1 MATDTSDNL
10 NNLDNVGNVGNGSA
24 REAGLRPRVQLG
36 RWLPIL
42 AMMLLILLLGAF
54 TNRRDSA
61 FLSEFNL
68 NGVMVATLPLALAAM
83 AQTSALMVKAFDV
96 SVGAL
101 ISLCVVVSS
110 FVLGPDDNW
119 FQLTLGMLFVIGVAL
134 FVGAVN
140 VILIR
145 WLKLSSII
153 ATLATYSALQGVCLL
168 LRPQP
173 EGPISFEFIDKLLY
187 SVGFMPVALIVVA
200 VVALLADIWL
210 YRTKGGLAARA
221 MGLDE
226 EAAARRGVRVAYLFV
241 RAFFI
246 TAFAAAVGGFFLAAQ
261 VGIGDPNAGISFT
274 LTSIAAAV
282 LGGASLLGGRGSFIG
297 ALVGALF
304 LNVIINIL
312 PFLGWDAFYGQVM
325 VGLLTLAA
333 LSFYQAPELVKRAKT
348 AIANF
353 RLSRGGSGALTDG
366 A

>member
-1 MATDTSDNL
+1 MTTDSGTVETGTTDTA
-10 NNLDNVGNVGNGSA
+10 A
-24 REAGLRPRVQLG
+24 RASVRPSFQYG
-36 RWLPIL
+36 RWAPI
-42 AMMLLILLLGAF
+42 AAMLLLIVLLGGY
-54 TNRRDSA
+54 TNNRDSA

-101 ISLCVVVSS
+101 ITLCVVVAS
-110 FVLGPDDNW
+110 FVLGPDESW
-119 FQLTLGMLFVIGVAL
+119 PSMILGMLFVIAVAL
-134 FVGAVN
+134 GVGAVN
-140 VILIR
+140 VALIR

-153 ATLATYSALQGVCLL
+153 ATLATYSALQGVCLW

-173 EGPISFEFIDKLLY
+173 KGTISFEFIDKLLY
-187 SVGFMPVALIVVA
+187 SVGFLPISLIVVA
-200 VVALLADIWL
+200 LIAIGADVWL
-210 YRTKGGLAARA
+210 YRTPGGLAARA

-226 EAAARRGVRVAYLFV
+226 ESAARRGVRVGYLFV

-246 TAFAAAVGGFFLAAQ
+246 TAFAAAFGGFFLAAQ
-261 VGIGDPNAGISFT
+261 VGIGDPTAGLSFT

-312 PFLGWDAFYGQVM
+312 PFLGWSASYGRIM

-333 LSFYQAPELVKRAKT
+333 LSFYQAPELIRRAKT
-348 AIANF
+348 SIANM
-353 RLSRGGSGALTDG
+353 RLARGGSGGLADAVAEG